1 MKDIFAEYVSP
12 KRFYP
17 QPGDWIDKYRLLS
30 VLGEGSFG
38 IVYKVED
45 KTGSILALKLL
56 KLWEIAY
63 EKERQLLL
71 KRFQR
76 EFEIAKI
83 ESRFIVKSH
92 DCGRI
97 KGNPYIVIDF
107 CEGGSLASYIGSPD
121 RIRDMDKLG
130 FEILSGLEE
139 LHQKGFFHRDIKPQ
153 NVLVNLS
160 GTVRLSDFGIAG
172 HKNSRLTER
181 NIFGKVEHIFGT
193 WAYIAPEQANNK
205 VSFKALDAVADI
217 FSFGIMMFELFTGHY
232 PFPPYKIESQA
243 HLLEYLDNAKKGNYN
258 GLTLYKDRIPEAW
271 RPIIRKCIEPDYQ
284 HKRFQNV
291 RDIIRQLGYQ
301 QKIVEKPAQE
311 AAKKI
316 QENAKKNLGIQITY
330 GEALNQ
336 VFDLASLANK
346 KHDQHHL
353 TIGRQDP
360 SVTNDIEIVETDTR
374 YISRRH
380 AVLDRSAQ
388 PDGWI
393 IRDGQSIQGQQE
405 WKPSLNGLYLNGQK
419 VNVEGTAVR
428 AGDIITMGD
437 TTLKMV
443 MV

>member
-1 MKDIFAEYVSP
+1 MKNEFAEYVSP

-17 QPGDWIDKYRLLS
+17 QPGDWVDKYRLLS

-45 KTGSILALKLL
+45 KTGNILALKLL

-76 EFEIAKI
+76 EFDIAKI
-83 ESRFIVKSH
+83 ESRYIVKSH

-97 KGNPYIVIDF
+97 KGNPYIVIDY

-121 RIRDMDKLG
+121 RIRDMNKLG
-130 FEILSGLEE
+130 YEVLSGLGE

-153 NVLVNLS
+153 NVLVNLN

-217 FSFGIMMFELFTGHY
+217 FSFGIMMFELFTSRY
-232 PFPPYKIESQA
+232 PFPPYKIESQKD
-243 HLLEYLDNAKKGNYN
+243 LLEYLENAKKGNYN
-258 GLTLYKDRIPEAW
+258 GLSLYKDRIPESW

-291 RDIIRQLGYQ
+291 QDIIRQLGYQ
-301 QKIVEKPAQE
+301 PRAAE
-311 AAKKI
+311 AVSG
-316 QENAKKNLGIQITY
+316 EGSKKNLAIQVTY
-330 GEALNQ
+330 GEELNQ
-336 VFDLASLANK
+336 VFDLVGLAGK
-346 KHDQHHL
+346 KNGHRLL
-353 TIGRQDP
+353 TLGRHDP
-360 SVTNDIEIVETDTR
+360 SVTNDIEIVETETR

-380 AVLDRSAQ
+380 AIIERLEQ
-388 PDGWI
+388 PDSWI
-393 IRDGQSIQGQQE
+393 IRDGQWNEGSKE

-419 VNVEGTAVR
+419 VNKEGSAVR
-428 AGDIITMGD
+428 PGDIITMGD
-437 TTLKMV
+437 TTLKMI